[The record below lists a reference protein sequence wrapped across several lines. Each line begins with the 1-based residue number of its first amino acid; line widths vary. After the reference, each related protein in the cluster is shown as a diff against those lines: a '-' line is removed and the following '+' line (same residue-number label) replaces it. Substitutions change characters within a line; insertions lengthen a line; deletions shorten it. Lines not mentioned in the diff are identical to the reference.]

1 VVSTLVRRLRRGENI
16 FDAHREHHYQRLL
29 LAGWSHRA
37 VAALYGGM
45 AAFGAVVALVPL
57 FDPLVRGEASVFALA
72 TAAVEV
78 ALIVG
83 LVAVAERRVPGF
95 GGSSGPGSA

>member
-1 VVSTLVRRLRRGENI
+1 
-16 FDAHREHHYQRLL
+16 
-29 LAGWSHRA
+29 

-57 FDPLVRGEASVFALA
+57 FDPPVRGEASVFALA

-78 ALIVG
+78 ALMVG
-83 LVAVAERRVPGF
+83 LVAVAERRVPGL